1 MGLTAWDE
9 LQLWVAFTTFGCIA
23 AFGCIAT
30 FGCIAASGCN
40 FPNHR
45 EEYAPDKTS
54 GFAVDYI

>member
-23 AFGCIAT
+23 AH
-30 FGCIAASGCN
+30 SCN
-40 FPNHR
+40 FLNHR
-45 EEYAPDKTS
+45 EDYAPDKTS